1 MAENRIKFND
11 SKSDAI
17 VVYSKTSRC
26 KPADFPLAIGDAS
39 ITPSDSVRN
48 LGITIDKHLTMHL
61 QINKTCRSALFH
73 LRRIAR
79 IRKFLSRLAAVQL
92 VSAFVL
98 SHIDYGNSLLAG
110 LPSSRLEPIKKVLY
124 AAARVV
130 TGARR
135 RVAMTPHL
143 RELHWL
149 PVSYRVDFKI
159 AVLTYR

>member
-1 MAENRIKFND
+1 
-11 SKSDAI
+11 
-17 VVYSKTSRC
+17 
-26 KPADFPLAIGDAS
+26 
-39 ITPSDSVRN
+39 
-48 LGITIDKHLTMHL
+48 MHL

-79 IRKFLSRLAAVQL
+79 IRKFLSRSAAVQL
-92 VSAFVL
+92 VAFVL

-110 LPSSRLEPIKKVLY
+110 LPSSRLEPIKMVFY

-135 RVAMTPHL
+135 RDAMTPHL

-149 PVSYRVDFKI
+149 PVPYWVDFKI
-159 AVLTYR
+159 AVLT